1 MIHKIRYRYDT
12 PVPRYMHAT
21 PPPATPV
28 GTVGGPGPIAGPK
41 SAVGKMDSSTV
52 SSTRRAQISES
63 DETTFQEAER
73 KLCNKLTLALE
84 MREGLRVRTYD
95 RRWRNLKVYKQCFL
109 HSDAVQWMVEYY
121 LQKNAMSEA
130 PENAGVEG
138 TTCSTT
144 DAAVSYEESAVD
156 ELNKLIDAGYIH
168 HVCNEHKFV
177 VGESATLY
185 FRFQNDS
192 IDADL
197 RSIQKRKEVL
207 GELYVGV
214 SSVISDETADLRLAI
229 DRLTSNVEKY
239 SHMLDDAHGRILI
252 LEEALSA
259 VSFAL
264 TSMIYC
270 VLSYLLYRS
279 IMADGE
285 RSLADVAIISFTFV
299 LLLLGTINFLSRGP
313 WYAYDSM
320 FDHVRAYVRLV
331 RLQEDVE
338 DAFMRDVDGADEF
351 SMATSS
357 FDGEDG
363 RTGPTPL
370 LQKRTS
376 MIEMMRHKLSVRQR
390 SVGLTAAAPAA
401 PIRARQQH
409 SLPSPSEWPHYPV
422 LVCANSDA
430 QPDLIIPNYGRG
442 PVPLGKPFAFSSD
455 LFEGTCC
462 IRLRD
467 LPSDDAAA
475 DAEYFL
481 GRRRKFQAIVQG
493 RFKEPLKLSDVLTG
507 HEFAKPLKGLPP
519 PWVVSAGTN
528 LIRRLAPGANI
539 VLHEKQP
546 RALAILAATSQLI
559 SADMPGNEPDITSNQ
574 IDEDVSLFGGIFEG
588 GHVTPARRKRHLAS
602 PDRAAKYSFD
612 TESVYTFDF
621 YQNIL
626 DTATYSLDL
635 GFTKLG
641 MTKVLD
647 GQPIQI
653 LAKHGDGRSIWNL
666 QVWHKNLLPKEK
678 QKRA

>member
-1 MIHKIRYRYDT
+1 
-12 PVPRYMHAT
+12 
-21 PPPATPV
+21 
-28 GTVGGPGPIAGPK
+28 
-41 SAVGKMDSSTV
+41 MDSTTV
-52 SSTRRAQISES
+52 LSTRRAQISES

-73 KLCNKLTLALE
+73 KLTLALE
-84 MREGLRVRTYD
+84 MREGLRMRTFD

-121 LQKNAMSEA
+121 LQKNATSEA
-130 PENAGVEG
+130 PESAGVEG
-138 TTCSTT
+138 TSTT
-144 DAAVSYEESAVD
+144 DAAVNYEESAVD

-197 RSIQKRKEVL
+197 RSIRKRQEVL
-207 GELYVGV
+207 GELYGGV

-270 VLSYLLYRS
+270 VLAYLLYRS

-285 RSLADVAIISFTFV
+285 RSLADVAIISFTSV
-299 LLLLGTINFLSRGP
+299 LLLLGTINFWSRGP
-313 WYAYDSM
+313 WYVYDSM

-370 LQKRTS
+370 LQKRKS
-376 MIEMMRHKLSVRQR
+376 MIEMMRNKLSVRQR
-390 SVGLTAAAPAA
+390 SGGLTAAPAA

-528 LIRRLAPGANI
+528 LIRRLAPGASI

-602 PDRAAKYSFD
+602 PDRAEKYSFD

-653 LAKHGDGRSIWNL
+653 LAKHSDGRSIWNL
-666 QVWHKNLLPKEK
+666 QVWHKNLLPKDK